1 MIANGPQIRYFLIGF
16 GPQIRYPGPAYP
28 RDHLFQGFD
37 AISREKREQLEGGP
51 KQMRHRNTELLK
63 L

>member
-1 MIANGPQIRYFLIGF
+1 MVANGPQIRYFLTGF
-16 GPQIRYPGPAYP
+16 GSQIRYPEPAYP
-28 RDHLFQGFD
+28 RDHLFQVFD
-37 AISREKREQLEGGP
+37 TISPEKGEQLEGGL